1 MSFSEKQTRSSY
13 QASSTNLRKEQK
25 LIFFTMTDIKM
36 KHEIKTNNNV
46 LLVSQSLSAE
56 HS

>member
-1 MSFSEKQTRSSY
+1 MSYCEKQTRGSY

-25 LIFFTMTDIKM
+25 LTFFTMMDIKM